1 MRDKS
6 VSKTRSA
13 TWLTQKKKKKN
24 VRNTKKTQQ
33 QHVKKLKWV
42 KNVCLTKGMSGKM
55 TWYEYSFFS
64 LSTYV

>member
-13 TWLTQKKKKKN
+13 TWLRQKEQNRRNIKKAK
-24 VRNTKKTQQ
+24 TKIKS
-33 QHVKKLKWV
+33 KGI

-55 TWYEYSFFS
+55 N
-64 LSTYV
+64 